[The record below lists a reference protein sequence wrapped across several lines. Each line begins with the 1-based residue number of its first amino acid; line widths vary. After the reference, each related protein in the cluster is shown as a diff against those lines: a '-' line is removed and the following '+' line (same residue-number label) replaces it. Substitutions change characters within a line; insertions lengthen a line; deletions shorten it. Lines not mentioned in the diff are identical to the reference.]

1 MTPYYYGVYYGYGNQ
16 GYGGG
21 RGQFDIGIWILE
33 RKEFFQVVV
42 VADVAEVV
50 FDNEEEEIIKKINL
64 RITVKKKK
72 WKVNWFEIDFQ

>member
-1 MTPYYYGVYYGYGNQ
+1 
-16 GYGGG
+16 
-21 RGQFDIGIWILE
+21 
-33 RKEFFQVVV
+33 VV

-72 WKVNWFEIDFQ
+72 WKVN